1 MYTSPA
7 LSKYIL
13 GGIVVALLTIS
24 VSSDPLDVFYGEQY
38 PLPHPQAVAEPVS
51 STRLVDR
58 SHKSDR
64 LPLIRADPMA
74 NTSSIPKNAGTP
86 AHTVRGVS
94 STSAWPTTLGTV
106 DGKRAPK
113 MAPALLLDCET
124 VASPFSNPILG
135 RIIRSCFV

>member
-7 LSKYIL
+7 LSKYIF
-13 GGIVVALLTIS
+13 GGIVVALLTLGTS
-24 VSSDPLDVFYGEQY
+24 GGLLDVLYGEQY
-38 PLPHPQAVAEPVS
+38 PLHHPQAVTEPVF

-64 LPLIRADPMA
+64 LPLMRAEPMA
-74 NTSSIPKNAGTP
+74 NTSSIPKNAGAPEYTI
-86 AHTVRGVS
+86 RGAG
-94 STSAWPTTLGTV
+94 STSARPNTLGTI

-113 MAPALLLDCET
+113 VAPALPLDCET

>member
-1 MYTSPA
+1 MNTSPA

-13 GGIVVALLTIS
+13 GGIVVALLTIG
-24 VSSDPLDVFYGEQY
+24 VSGSPINVLYGDLY

-51 STRLVDR
+51 STRLVDH

-64 LPLIRADPMA
+64 LPLMRAEPMA
-74 NTSSIPKNAGTP
+74 NTSSIPKNTGAP
-86 AHTVRGVS
+86 EYIIRGAS
-94 STSAWPTTLGTV
+94 STPAWPTTLGTV
-106 DGKRAPK
+106 DGISAPK
-113 MAPALLLDCET
+113 VTPALPLDCET

>member
-7 LSKYIL
+7 LSKYIF
-13 GGIVVALLTIS
+13 GWIVVALLTIGTS
-24 VSSDPLDVFYGEQY
+24 GGLLDVLYGEQF
-38 PLPHPQAVAEPVS
+38 PLLRSQAIAEPVS

-64 LPLIRADPMA
+64 LPLMRAEPMA
-74 NTSSIPKNAGTP
+74 NTSSIPKNTGAP
-86 AHTVRGVS
+86 EYIIRGAS
-94 STSAWPTTLGTV
+94 STPAWPTTLGTV
-106 DGKRAPK
+106 DGISAPK
-113 MAPALLLDCET
+113 VTPALPLDCET

>member
-1 MYTSPA
+1 MNTSPA

-13 GGIVVALLTIS
+13 GGIVVALLTIG
-24 VSSDPLDVFYGEQY
+24 VSGSPINVLYGDLY
-38 PLPHPQAVAEPVS
+38 PLPHPQAVVEPVS

-64 LPLIRADPMA
+64 LPMTRADPMID
-74 NTSSIPKNAGTP
+74 TSSILKNSGAP
-86 AHTVRGVS
+86 EHTVRGAN
-94 STSAWPTTLGTV
+94 STSAQPNILETI
-106 DGKRAPK
+106 DEKRTPK
-113 MAPALLLDCET
+113 VAPALLRDCET